1 MHLGMHTEVRLSR
14 RSRGVGGALA
24 TVSRERDG
32 LVRGQWPTKASA
44 NMIVAL
50 GNDLAS
56 LGNNCTVAIT
66 HSTALSLL
74 GGCVAHLIRAVAGH
88 GGTKFRPNYQSESFS
103 VIVSFSSA
111 SLELSTIASLGAVP
125 RCTGFFLGIFRD
137 SDVDGV
143 AVRFLCV
150 VDEGVTVLRLSSSM
164 L

>member
-1 MHLGMHTEVRLSR
+1 MHLGMHTKVRLSR
-14 RSRGVGGALA
+14 RSRGVGRALA

-32 LVRGQWPTKASA
+32 LVRGQWSTKASA

-56 LGNNCTVAIT
+56 LGNNCTVAIA
-66 HSTALSLL
+66 HCTALSLL
-74 GGCVAHLIRAVAGH
+74 SGCVAHLIRAVAGH

-103 VIVSFSSA
+103 VIVSSSA

-125 RCTGFFLGIFRD
+125 RYTGFFLGIFKD

-143 AVRFLCV
+143 AVRFLFA